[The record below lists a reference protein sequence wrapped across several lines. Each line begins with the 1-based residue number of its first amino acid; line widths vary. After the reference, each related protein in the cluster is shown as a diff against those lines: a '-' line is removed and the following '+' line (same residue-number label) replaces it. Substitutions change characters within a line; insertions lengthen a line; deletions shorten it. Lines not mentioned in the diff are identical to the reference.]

1 MPYREFVDSC
11 LVEWTVW
18 YVAASRSERREC
30 DSRRTV
36 ERPKPDRRRRT
47 DPRPLRMRVSAP
59 MSRGWLCF
67 ENAAEKRRLMP
78 VPPNWQRMSERQLE
92 EHCARAAVVAKTV
105 RKCVARPRGVVAA
118 EARSGE
124 RHRGIPRGGSWRTA
138 S

>member
-59 MSRGWLCF
+59 MCRGWLCF
-67 ENAAEKRRLMP
+67 ENAMEKRRLMP
-78 VPPNWQRMSERQLE
+78 VPPSWQRMSDRQLE
-92 EHCARAAVVAKTV
+92 EHCASATVVAKTV
-105 RKCVARPRGVVAA
+105 RKCVTCPRGAVAA
-118 EARSGE
+118 DARHVE
-124 RHRGIPRGGSWRTA
+124 RRRGLPGGGPRRLA